1 MSIGSVELMVCGGVF
16 MLLILLGMLYVLWQR
31 RGTGGE

>member
-1 MSIGSVELMVCGGVF
+1 MSIGLVELMVCGGVL
-16 MLLILLGMLYVLWQR
+16 MLLILLSMLYVLRQR